1 MNLELDKS
9 NWEPVK
15 FGDVVAEAR
24 ATVRDPKAA
33 GIERVVGL
41 EHIEPECVHLRQ
53 WASIDEGTTFTK
65 GFKKGHVLFG
75 RRRAY
80 LKKAALADFDGIC
93 SGDITVLEA
102 KERLLPELL
111 PFLVCN
117 DAFFDY
123 AVKHSAGGLSPRTKF
138 KDLANYEFLLP
149 PKDQQAKLAELLWAA
164 DAVVESY
171 ITTLKRLQMFR
182 LSTAEALLIGKS
194 RVDNHSANEP
204 LKTTKGGRIPESW
217 RFLKLKEV
225 LDGSEL
231 GGNYANGDNE
241 KGLPL
246 IKMGNLGR
254 GRIVLDKVQRM
265 TSHQKFENSHILK
278 KDDLL
283 FNTRN
288 TLELVGKVAIW
299 NNELPDAL
307 YNSNILKIWFREHLI
322 HSNRFMNLIFN
333 SRWGVAQLR
342 SRATGTTSVAAIYK
356 PELMTFRVIVPSLV
370 EQQKIVEKVDTIDRE
385 IEELSKHVKKSKF
398 MTKSLINEIFSQPA

>member
-138 KDLANYEFLLP
+138 KDIANYEFLLP

-164 DAVVESY
+164 DESMTCFELLLVKTQSAYVSYIEKALINKAGSYVKATALGEIVRGVGYKPKELLEHKEDGAVV
-171 ITTLKRLQMFR
+171 
-182 LSTAEALLIGKS
+182 LLRSNNIQNG
-194 RVDNHSANEP
+194 N
-204 LKTTKGGRIPESW
+204 L
-217 RFLKLKEV
+217 V
-225 LDGSEL
+225 LDNVHIIPKHLVKEKQLLVPGDHAVCMSNGS
-231 GGNYANGDNE
+231 
-241 KGLPL
+241 K
-246 IKMGNLGR
+246 
-254 GRIVLDKVQRM
+254 
-265 TSHQKFENSHILK
+265 
-278 KDDLL
+278 
-283 FNTRN
+283 
-288 TLELVGKVAIW
+288 ELVGKAARYDSADEDLCVGSFCSVFRPSSSKNANLTSHLFSGETYRRRIKQI
-299 NNELPDAL
+299 LTG
-307 YNSNILKIWFREHLI
+307 SNINNLKPDDFDLIGFRMLNDKNALNQVLNHCDVLLASKKQI
-322 HSNRFMNLIFN
+322 
-333 SRWGVAQLR
+333 VAQVDR
-342 SRATGTTSVAAIYK
+342 S
-356 PELMTFRVIVPSLV
+356 
-370 EQQKIVEKVDTIDRE
+370 KV
-385 IEELSKHVKKSKF
+385 LL
-398 MTKSLINEIFSQPA
+398 KSLINEIFSQPA